1 MTNTDNLN
9 KLRRRLKKI
18 GIEIELTA
26 NLPWIYLYSVNGKWV
41 EKEEWTAEHGFTIAY
56 YNWSVEL
63 TDLSEIFRII
73 RKYK

>member
-1 MTNTDNLN
+1 MNQLE
-9 KLRRRLKKI
+9 KLRKRLKKI

-26 NLPWIYLYSVNGKWV
+26 NLPWIYLNSVNGKLV
-41 EKEEWTAEHGFTIAY
+41 EKEDWTAEHGFTIAY

>member
-9 KLRRRLKKI
+9 KLRKRLKKI
-18 GIEIELTA
+18 GIEIELAA
-26 NLPWIYLYSVNGKWV
+26 NLPWIYLYSVNGKRV
-41 EKEEWTAEHGFTIAY
+41 EKEDWTANHGFTIAY